1 MKDFESRK
9 EEIVEIA
16 GQLFDRL
23 GYENTSMSK
32 IAQALGSGKASLYY
46 YFKSKEELFLN
57 VLRDEGYRYFEA
69 NRNCLE
75 DEKDIIKKL
84 KFYLTIPIQLAEH
97 QSGIM
102 MKMYFKIRKIRLKRA
117 KQLADEMLESYF
129 SGFREMLVEGI
140 ESGIFRS
147 DLDIERFMMVVFSN
161 INGLLFM
168 EIPEIEKFNDIRE
181 KRKNYEYLLDI
192 VLEGI
197 KK

>member
-129 SGFREMLVEGI
+129 SGFREMLVEGM
-140 ESGIFRS
+140 ESGIFRG

>member
-1 MKDFESRK
+1 MKDYDIKKK
-9 EEIVEIA
+9 EIIETA
-16 GQLFDRL
+16 GQLFDKL

-32 IAQALGSGKASLYY
+32 IAKALGSGKTSLYY

-57 VLRDEGYRYFEA
+57 VLKEEGYKYFEA

-75 DEKDIIKKL
+75 NEKDIIKKL

-117 KQLADEMLESYF
+117 KQLADELLESYF
-129 SGFREMLVEGI
+129 SGFREMLVEGM

-168 EIPEIEKFNDIRE
+168 EVPEMEKFNDIKE

-192 VLEGI
+192 MLKGI